1 MPIVQIDIL
10 AGRTVE
16 QKRAM
21 AKEVT
26 DAVCRTLNTPPE
38 AVSII
43 IRDMAFENYA
53 KAGVLK
59 SDQKK

>member
-1 MPIVQIDIL
+1 MPIVQVELL

-26 DAVCRTLNTPPE
+26 NAICKSLGTQPE
-38 AVSII
+38 AVTII
-43 IRDMAFENYA
+43 IRDMPHENFA
-53 KAGVLK
+53 KAGVLRV
-59 SDQKK
+59 DQK